1 MLSWDSRFGA
11 MGRAPWAICSWVR
24 RAARDCEV
32 AELMLSNDSEGLI
45 SAASIEG
52 KAWGMGKNGVDGG
65 AEVEKGEVL
74 VKDMGIVGS
83 RSGYAEN
90 KGS

>member
-1 MLSWDSRFGA
+1 
-11 MGRAPWAICSWVR
+11 
-24 RAARDCEV
+24 
-32 AELMLSNDSEGLI
+32 MLSNESEGLI

-52 KAWGMGKNGVDGG
+52 KAWGMGHKGVDGG

-74 VKDMGIVGS
+74 EKDMGIVGS
-83 RSGYAEN
+83 RSGYTER